1 MKTNLRKTGFAACLA
16 LLLLAGAAPR
26 ALAAGR
32 FADVPPS
39 AWYAS
44 AVDYVS
50 EAGLFAGV
58 GGGNFAP
65 NAPMSR
71 AMLVAVLSRRSGG
84 AEDFQRYYNVTTP
97 AYGDIPDGIWY
108 ENPVKWARYAGII
121 SGREEGVFAPNDPV
135 TRQEAAVILYRYA
148 RRTGHEVG
156 HPGSLDRFTDGD
168 RAAPWARE
176 ALSWA
181 VGNKLLSGL
190 PDGSLQPGGTLS
202 RAQGAALLGRLDAIA
217 PNTKVVY
224 PMTRAAEALGITAEN
239 YPRVA
244 GGSLTM
250 QTDLYR
256 AMYGE
261 ALPPEDRL
269 GPAAGV
275 EAYRALAEGEAD
287 LLLVPQLPEEAE
299 SLAGGLDLERVELG
313 RSALV
318 FYTCGENTAQGLTL
332 DQAKEVYKGAVTSWQ
347 ALGGPERPLVA
358 LDSGRAQDDGRLQL
372 ERLVLR
378 GEPVSS
384 AARVVEAGRMLYF
397 AALGHTFEGSDRSAY
412 YLGYGRFLSRPN
424 FPDIPGGALKA
435 LEFEGAPPTR
445 ENVAEGRYSLSYPYY
460 AVYRADLPE
469 GHPARRLAQWL
480 GGPQGEEMLYRGGIV
495 R

>member
-1 MKTNLRKTGFAACLA
+1 MKQSWRKKVFAACLA

-26 ALAAGR
+26 TLAAER
-32 FADVPPS
+32 FADVPPG

-58 GGGNFAP
+58 GGGKFAP

-71 AMLVAVLSRRSGG
+71 AMLVTVLSRRSGG
-84 AEDFQRYYNVTTP
+84 AEEFRKYYEATTP

-217 PNTKVVY
+217 PHTKVVY
-224 PMTRAAEALGITAEN
+224 PMTRAADALGITAEN

-244 GGSLTM
+244 GGSLPL

-269 GPAAGV
+269 GPVSGA

-287 LLLVPQLPEEAE
+287 LLLVPQLPEDVE

-332 DQAKEVYKGAVTSWQ
+332 DQARDIYRGSLTSWQ

-372 ERLVLR
+372 DRLILR
-378 GEPVSS
+378 GEPV
-384 AARVVEAGRMLYF
+384 AAPAQTAEGNMLRL
-397 AALGHTFEGSDRSAY
+397 AAWAQNPGGAYRLGFDRFHVS
-412 YLGYGRFLSRPN
+412 LD
-424 FPDIPGGALKA
+424 FPDIPAGSLKA
-435 LEFEGAPPTR
+435 LEFEGVAPTQ
-445 ENVAEGRYSLSYPYY
+445 ETVADGSYSLSYPCY
-460 AVYRADLPE
+460 AVYRGDLPE
-469 GHPARRLAQWL
+469 GHPARRLARWL
-480 GGPQGEEMLYRGGIV
+480 AGEQGEEILYRGDIV

>member
-26 ALAAGR
+26 ALAAER

-65 NAPMSR
+65 KA
-71 AMLVAVLSRRSGG
+71 
-84 AEDFQRYYNVTTP
+84 
-97 AYGDIPDGIWY
+97 
-108 ENPVKWARYAGII
+108 
-121 SGREEGVFAPNDPV
+121 
-135 TRQEAAVILYRYA
+135 
-148 RRTGHEVG
+148 
-156 HPGSLDRFTDGD
+156 
-168 RAAPWARE
+168 
-176 ALSWA
+176 
-181 VGNKLLSGL
+181 
-190 PDGSLQPGGTLS
+190 
-202 RAQGAALLGRLDAIA
+202 
-217 PNTKVVY
+217 

-244 GGSLTM
+244 GGSLTL

-256 AMYGE
+256 AM
-261 ALPPEDRL
+261 
-269 GPAAGV
+269 
-275 EAYRALAEGEAD
+275 AEGEAD

-347 ALGGPERPLVA
+347 DLGGPERPLVA

-412 YLGYGRFLSRPN
+412 YLGYGRFLSRPD

-480 GGPQGEEMLYRGGIV
+480 GGPQGRRYYIMVIL
-495 R
+495 